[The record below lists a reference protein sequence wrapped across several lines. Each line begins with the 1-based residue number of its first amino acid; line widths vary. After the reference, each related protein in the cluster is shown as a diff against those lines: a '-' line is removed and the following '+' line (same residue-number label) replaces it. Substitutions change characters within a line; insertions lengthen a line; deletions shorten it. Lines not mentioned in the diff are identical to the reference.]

1 MTRKTKNKSSTSN
14 SSNTTWRTII
24 GLLVAIGLLIATW
37 LGVDLPDWAT
47 DLLRDQ
53 PTVSQPAPS
62 TNNTGN
68 NTGSDA
74 SAPPITLPATIP
86 DGAVAATLIRAVD
99 GDTAEV
105 LVNGQTETV
114 RYVGID
120 TPERGEPGYQAA
132 QRANRRLMGDGDLFL
147 VPDRSDKDRYGRLL
161 RFIYTADGVFVNRE
175 MVAQGYAQPIE
186 YRPDVTLA
194 DDFRQVA
201 RQSAEARNGFWG
213 GNGDPDGAM
222 SYALTLKEVALRAGP
237 GSSQT
242 SVAQVPQGT
251 SLTVYGRDQAG
262 RWLQVRTPDRAGGW
276 VQTNKVFLNVPTAQ
290 IGVVNASGEVE
301 APTRAATSMPVAT
314 PTSAVSE
321 GAINGVVLRVV
332 ENSGFNEI
340 LELHNT
346 GRQTVQ
352 ISGWELSGSIGEQ
365 ICTVPDGV
373 SLRAGQRYQ
382 IASGRSDVS
391 GAGFKCTGS
400 TIWNNSGETIY
411 LRGQNQQIEIDSA
424 E

>member
-1 MTRKTKNKSSTSN
+1 MTRKKDKSS
-14 SSNTTWRTII
+14 SSDQMWRKI
-24 GLLVAIGLLIATW
+24 IGLLIAIGLVIAAW
-37 LGVDLPDWAT
+37 LGLDLPDWAT
-47 DLLRDQ
+47 ELLGDR

-62 TNNTGN
+62 TTSS
-68 NTGSDA
+68 GSTT
-74 SAPPITLPATIP
+74 SAPVARPVTIP
-86 DGAVAATLIRAVD
+86 EGAVAATLIRAVD

-105 LVNGQTETV
+105 LVNGQTATV

-201 RQSAEARNGFWG
+201 REAAEARRGFWG
-213 GNGDPDGAM
+213 GSGDPDGAM
-222 SYALTLKEVALRAGP
+222 SYALTLEDVTLRAGP

-242 SVAQVPQGT
+242 TVQQVPQGT

-276 VQTNKVFLNVPTAQ
+276 LQTNKVFLNVPTAQ
-290 IGVVNASGEVE
+290 IGVVNASGVVE
-301 APTRAATSMPVAT
+301 APATTRAATAT
-314 PTSAVSE
+314 PIPTPAPAVSD
-321 GAINGVVLRVV
+321 ANIDGVVLRVV
-332 ENSGFNEI
+332 ENSGFNEV
-340 LELHNT
+340 LELRNT

-352 ISGWELSGSIGEQ
+352 IGGWELSGSIGNEV
-365 ICTVPDGV
+365 CTIPSGV
-373 SLRAGQRYQ
+373 SLRAGQSYQ
-382 IASGRSDVS
+382 IVSGRSEVT
-391 GAGFKCTGS
+391 ANGFKCTGS
-400 TIWNNSGETIY
+400 PIWNNTGETIY
-411 LRGQNQQIEIDSA
+411 LRGQNRQIEIDSTQQ
-424 E
+424 